1 MSTWTFKAFAPAVLL
16 FLAACE
22 GGFGVSRNAPSQ
34 ISLPDGTIVAGA
46 DGWCVDEATTR
57 ADRDTAV
64 VVFGSCA
71 ALARN
76 ALAPQPDLPGVVT
89 VSIDG
94 VRGAA
99 PTPEEF
105 AAYFASE
112 PGRAALARDGQ
123 AESVEIIDV
132 TSETDVLY
140 LGASD
145 RSASS
150 LASPVTWRA
159 LFEMGG
165 RIVSVSLYGL
175 PNEPIERSEGLRT
188 LEAQIDRLM
197 SANGAS

>member
-1 MSTWTFKAFAPAVLL
+1 MSTWIFKALAPAAILL
-16 FLAACE
+16 LAACE
-22 GGFGVSRNAPSQ
+22 GGTGVSRNAPSQ
-34 ISLPDGTIVAGA
+34 ISLPDGTVVAGA

-57 ADRDTAV
+57 TGRDTAV
-64 VVFGSCA
+64 VVLGSCA

-94 VRGAA
+94 TRGAA
-99 PTPEEF
+99 PSPEEF
-105 AAYFASE
+105 AAYFVSE
-112 PGRAALARDGQ
+112 PGRAALARDGR
-123 AESVEIIDV
+123 ADSVEIIDV

-145 RSASS
+145 RSVSS
-150 LASPVTWRA
+150 SASPITWRA

-165 RIVSVSLYGL
+165 RIVSVSLYGP
-175 PNEPIERSEGLRT
+175 PNDPIERSEGLRT

-197 SANGAS
+197 IANGAS